1 MRLEVLLAEGPRRRP
16 ALDLP
21 LRPVRDEDAA
31 PVQLLKGIPREG
43 APDIVLAVVAL
54 DVLEVG
60 RMVDDVEAEEGDRQ
74 LVGWA
79 VALVEGVPGRA
90 AGGAVGLELL
100 NVALK

>member
-60 RMVDDVEAEEGDRQ
+60 RMVDDVEAEEGVDLLDLFLQ
-74 LVGWA
+74 QTTDVYTVGGMVFA
-79 VALVEGVPGRA
+79 FLA
-90 AGGAVGLELL
+90 AGRKLT
-100 NVALK
+100 